1 MASAGIASMKPNVA
15 ASIVEKM
22 EVPGSG
28 RSGSDEGRGRVHV
41 STGSSWCDYT
51 SLSLYLYIYIYID
64 IDDDDDDDDDECVG
78 IAWYMIYQTI
88 M

>member
-1 MASAGIASMKPNVA
+1 MCQTPKNITSDHLLGECRFTRDHRGDQLYPSSVAMASAGIASMKPNVA

-41 STGSSWCDYT
+41 STGSS
-51 SLSLYLYIYIYID
+51 
-64 IDDDDDDDDDECVG
+64 
-78 IAWYMIYQTI
+78 
-88 M
+88 